1 MFNFTG
7 KRVFITGGSRGIG
20 AATALALRERGA
32 RVAVGARSAASC
44 EAFAARATAAGA
56 TTAAGVAAG
65 AAASAGTSAI
75 LPIIGDISDRA
86 AAHAVLQAA
95 IAALGGLDIL
105 VNSAGVFAEVAI
117 ADVTQEH
124 WDETLRTNLAGTF
137 FCSQAAVPALAES
150 EGNIVN
156 VASDAGLIGYPNG
169 TAYSAAKGGV
179 VNLTR
184 AMAVELAG
192 KVRVNCVC
200 PGNVETDM
208 ILQAAAASGDPH
220 SYLERARMRA
230 PTRRMAKPEEVAA
243 AILYLASA
251 EAASTTGAALTVD
264 GGGTAGF

>member
-1 MFNFTG
+1 MFDFAG
-7 KRVFITGGSRGIG
+7 KRVFITGGARGIG

-32 RVAVGARSAASC
+32 RVAVGARSAASYD
-44 EAFAARATAAGA
+44 AFAARAAAA
-56 TTAAGVAAG
+56 VG
-65 AAASAGTSAI
+65 AAAGPGASAI
-75 LPIIGDISDRA
+75 LPIIGDIGDRA

-117 ADVTQEH
+117 ADVTQGH
-124 WDETLRTNLAGTF
+124 WDETLRTNLGGTF
-137 FCSQAAVPALAES
+137 FCSQAAIPALAEAQ
-150 EGNIVN
+150 GNIVN

-208 ILQAAAASGDPH
+208 ILQAAEASGDPER
-220 SYLERARMRA
+220 YLERARMRA

-251 EAASTTGAALTVD
+251 EAASTTGTALTVD

>member
-1 MFNFTG
+1 MFDFTG
-7 KRVFITGGSRGIG
+7 KRVFITGGARGIG

-44 EAFAARATAAGA
+44 DAFAARAA
-56 TTAAGVAAG
+56 TVAG
-65 AAASAGTSAI
+65 AASDAGMSPI
-75 LPIIGDISDRA
+75 LPIIGDIGDRA
-86 AAHAVLQAA
+86 AAHTVLQAA

-105 VNSAGVFAEVAI
+105 VNSAGIFAEVAI

-124 WDETLRTNLAGTF
+124 WDETLRTNLGGTF
-137 FCSQAAVPALAES
+137 FCSQAAIPALAES

-208 ILQAAAASGDPH
+208 ILQAAAASGDPQG
-220 SYLERARMRA
+220 YLERARMRA